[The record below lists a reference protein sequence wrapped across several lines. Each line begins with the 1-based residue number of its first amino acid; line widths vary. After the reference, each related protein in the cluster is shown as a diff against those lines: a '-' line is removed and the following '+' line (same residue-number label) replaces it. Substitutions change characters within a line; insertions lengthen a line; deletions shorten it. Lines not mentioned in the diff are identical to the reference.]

1 MRDDVLTR
9 DLDSDSRG
17 DPRRA
22 SGTGAKGP
30 LAPGAQ
36 VWHNF
41 ALSAGRPAFFRAA
54 KGARVLTED
63 GTTLLDLYGG
73 SGTIILGHGNQAQID
88 AVRAVLDSGA
98 TVSLRHPLE
107 PRLAG
112 RVVDLCPEAEYAA
125 FFKTGSEAVHA
136 AITACIRATGRRKVL
151 TTTYH
156 GWLLPLGY
164 LKPENRSA
172 ANRTSARE
180 TTGNASG
187 IDVVDLDWQSPNL
200 VEEVRAA
207 AQGAACILVTPNA
220 LTPGAPIVRAVVRA
234 ARDAGALVVFD
245 EVKAGFRYAY
255 PNVTAVWDLRPD
267 LRVLSKAM
275 GNGFPIAALAGG
287 ELLASEATFSLFST
301 YASEFV
307 SMAAASACLDE
318 LAGGGYDAFARAS
331 TALYEGL
338 REIGPRYGVA
348 VRGIPTFFRLELP
361 GTVQPDV
368 LCRALYDRGVL
379 YHPLD
384 EVLAS
389 AAYGSAEVEQALAA
403 FTGAFDETILG

>member
-9 DLDSDSRG
+9 DPGRPAAPG
-17 DPRRA
+17 GR
-22 SGTGAKGP
+22 GP

-41 ALSAGRPAFFRAA
+41 ALSAGRPAFFRSS
-54 KGARVLTED
+54 KGARVFAED
-63 GTTLLDLYGG
+63 GTGLLDLYGG
-73 SGTIILGHGNQAQID
+73 SGTIILGHGNQAQIE
-88 AVRAVLDSGA
+88 AVRSVLGSGA

-107 PRLAG
+107 PQLAA
-112 RVVDLCPEAEYAA
+112 RVVELCPEAEYAA

-164 LKPENRSA
+164 LKPERRSA
-172 ANRTSARE
+172 AERTSARE
-180 TTGNASG
+180 ASGNASG
-187 IDVVDLDWQSPNL
+187 VDVVDLDWQSPDL
-200 VEEVRAA
+200 VEQVRQAA
-207 AQGAACILVTPNA
+207 RGAACVLITPNA
-220 LTPGAPIVRAVVRA
+220 LTPAPEVVREVVRA

-255 PNVTAVWDLRPD
+255 PNVTAVWDLVPD

-287 ELLASEATFSLFST
+287 ELLASESTFSLFST

-307 SMAAASACLDE
+307 SMAAATACLDE
-318 LAGGGYDAFARAS
+318 LAGGGYDAFAAAS
-331 TALYEGL
+331 SALYEGL
-338 REIGPRYGVA
+338 SEIGPRYGVA
-348 VRGIPTFFRLELP
+348 VRGIATFFRLELP
-361 GTVQPDV
+361 GTVHPDE

-389 AAYGSAEVEQALAA
+389 AAWGPAEVEQALAA
-403 FTGAFDETILG
+403 FSGALDETILG